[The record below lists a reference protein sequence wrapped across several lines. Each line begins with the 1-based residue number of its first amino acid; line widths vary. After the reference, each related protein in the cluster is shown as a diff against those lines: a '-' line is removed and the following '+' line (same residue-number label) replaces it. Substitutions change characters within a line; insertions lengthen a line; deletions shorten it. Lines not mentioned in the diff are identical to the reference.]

1 MKTNFTFYLK
11 SSLMVLFLCLGLSS
25 WGQYTGVGTFTK
37 VTSEAELTDG
47 YYVVTNET
55 DAFAMNNTHTTF
67 FGHTAVT
74 PSSGEL
80 MNPDA
85 SIVWKI
91 ETNGSGK
98 TIYNEVIEKYVGW
111 ISGNAASA
119 EDAPADTN
127 RWTFSYAESK
137 WTVNNV
143 ATPARQLS
151 YNSGAPRFAA
161 YGNNNQQELQLYK
174 LGETTPLTQV
184 ATPNISFSGTAV

>member
-1 MKTNFTFYLK
+1 MKAFYLK
-11 SSLMVLFLCLGLSS
+11 QFFRSSVMILFLCFGLTSG
-25 WGQYTGVGTFTK
+25 WAQYTGVGTFTK

-55 DAFAMNNTHTTF
+55 DEFAMNNTHTTF

-91 ETNGSGK
+91 ETNGEGR
-98 TIYNEVIEKYVGW
+98 TIYNEVTGKYVGYT
-111 ISGNAASA
+111 GTQNTASA
-119 EDAPADTN
+119 EDAPANTN
-127 RWTFSYAESK
+127 RWTFTYADDK
-137 WTVNNV
+137 FTVNNV

-151 YNSGAPRFAA
+151 YNSGSPRFAA
-161 YGNNNQQELQLYK
+161 YSNANQ
-174 LGETTPLTQV
+174 
-184 ATPNISFSGTAV
+184 